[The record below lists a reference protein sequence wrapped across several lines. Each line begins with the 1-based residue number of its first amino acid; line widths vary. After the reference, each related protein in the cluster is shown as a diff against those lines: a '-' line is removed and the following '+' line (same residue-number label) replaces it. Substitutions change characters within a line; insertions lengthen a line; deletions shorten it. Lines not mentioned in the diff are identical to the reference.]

1 MSGKQRRHFF
11 RVATD
16 LEARCRLVE
25 GLLAGPGFAV
35 RALDLSAGGAWL
47 EVPERL
53 PHGQLLRFE
62 LEVEVPPLQLRAR
75 ARVVRDISDGD
86 VHFAGVQFEGLDKR
100 TKADITRF
108 VFAEARRTGQGAAYV
123 LPGEPVGSVG

>member
-1 MSGKQRRHFF
+1 MAGKQRRHFF
-11 RVATD
+11 RVDTD
-16 LEARCRLVE
+16 LGASCRLVE
-25 GLLAGPGFAV
+25 GLLAGPSFAV

-53 PHGQLLRFE
+53 PRGQLLRFE
-62 LEVEVPPLQLRAR
+62 LEVVTPPLSLRAR
-75 ARVVRDISDGD
+75 ARVVRDVAEGESIY
-86 VHFAGVQFEGLDKR
+86 AGVQFEGLDKR

-123 LPGEPVGSVG
+123 QPGEPVGSVG